1 MRSAICRW
9 RCRPASARPAGERG
23 RSAGRQSQR
32 AGEFRLDLRHPPQ
45 PDPAGQRRRI
55 PEDLLWRL
63 REYALALPPLREWPA
78 LETFIA
84 TLWHDLGGASRRVT
98 LSNALLVHLSQLP
111 WPGNVRQLQSVLKV
125 MLALA
130 DEGDTLTPDA
140 LPEAY
145 RAAPAPLPRGGL
157 QAHDEQLI
165 VDTLARVNGNVSR
178 AAQMLGIARSTLYR
192 RAARAGRPR
201 R

>member
-1 MRSAICRW
+1 
-9 RCRPASARPAGERG
+9 
-23 RSAGRQSQR
+23 
-32 AGEFRLDLRHPPQ
+32 
-45 PDPAGQRRRI
+45 
-55 PEDLLWRL
+55 
-63 REYALALPPLREWPA
+63 YALALPPLREWPA

-84 TLWHDLGGASRRVT
+84 TLWRDLGGASRRVT
-98 LSNALLVHLSQLP
+98 LSTALLTHLSQLP

-140 LPEAY
+140 LPETY
-145 RAAPAPLPRGGL
+145 RTAPAPLPRGGL

>member
-1 MRSAICRW
+1 M
-9 RCRPASARPAGERG
+9 
-23 RSAGRQSQR
+23 
-32 AGEFRLDLRHPPQ
+32 
-45 PDPAGQRRRI
+45 
-55 PEDLLWRL
+55 
-63 REYALALPPLREWPA
+63 
-78 LETFIA
+78 
-84 TLWHDLGGASRRVT
+84 T

-165 VDTLARVNGNVSR
+165 VDTRPGQRQRQPGGADTGYRPQHVVPPCRPCRTASSSLRLRRKARR
-178 AAQMLGIARSTLYR
+178 
-192 RAARAGRPR
+192 
-201 R
+201 

>member
-1 MRSAICRW
+1 M
-9 RCRPASARPAGERG
+9 
-23 RSAGRQSQR
+23 
-32 AGEFRLDLRHPPQ
+32 
-45 PDPAGQRRRI
+45 
-55 PEDLLWRL
+55 
-63 REYALALPPLREWPA
+63 
-78 LETFIA
+78 
-84 TLWHDLGGASRRVT
+84 T

-165 VDTLARVNGNVSR
+165 VDTPGVNGQRQRQPGGADAGYRPQHVVSPCR
-178 AAQMLGIARSTLYR
+178 TCRTASSLRLRRKARR
-192 RAARAGRPR
+192 
-201 R
+201 

>member
-1 MRSAICRW
+1 MKSEPLTVNQLFQNR
-9 RCRPASARPAGERG
+9 
-23 RSAGRQSQR
+23 RQYCVPFYQR
-32 AGEFRLDLRHPPQ
+32 AYVWTLRDQ
-45 PDPAGQRRRI
+45 
-55 PEDLLWRL
+55 W
-63 REYALALPPLREWPA
+63 
-78 LETFIA
+78 
-84 TLWHDLGGASRRVT
+84 S
-98 LSNALLVHLSQLP
+98 ALLE
-111 WPGNVRQLQSVLKV
+111 PGNVRQLQSVLKV

-178 AAQMLGIARSTLYR
+178 AAQILGIARSTLYR

>member
-1 MRSAICRW
+1 M
-9 RCRPASARPAGERG
+9 
-23 RSAGRQSQR
+23 
-32 AGEFRLDLRHPPQ
+32 
-45 PDPAGQRRRI
+45 
-55 PEDLLWRL
+55 
-63 REYALALPPLREWPA
+63 
-78 LETFIA
+78 
-84 TLWHDLGGASRRVT
+84 T

-165 VDTLARVNGNVSR
+165 VDTAVVNGNVSR
-178 AAQMLGIARSTLYR
+178 AAQILGIARSTLYR

>member
-1 MRSAICRW
+1 MPW
-9 RCRPASARPAGERG
+9 RC
-23 RSAGRQSQR
+23 
-32 AGEFRLDLRHPPQ
+32 
-45 PDPAGQRRRI
+45 
-55 PEDLLWRL
+55 
-63 REYALALPPLREWPA
+63 PPLREWPA

-84 TLWHDLGGASRRVT
+84 TLWRDLGGVSRRVT

-145 RAAPAPLPRGGL
+145 RTAPAPLPRGGL

-165 VDTLARVNGNVSR
+165 VDTLASVNGNVSR
-178 AAQMLGIARSTLYR
+178 AAQILGIARSTLYR
-192 RAARAGRPR
+192 RAARTGRPR

>member
-1 MRSAICRW
+1 MKICCGACGNTPR
-9 RCRPASARPAGERG
+9 RC
-23 RSAGRQSQR
+23 
-32 AGEFRLDLRHPPQ
+32 L
-45 PDPAGQRRRI
+45 
-55 PEDLLWRL
+55 
-63 REYALALPPLREWPA
+63 PLREWPA

-145 RAAPAPLPRGGL
+145 RAAPAPLPRG
-157 QAHDEQLI
+157 DC
-165 VDTLARVNGNVSR
+165 
-178 AAQMLGIARSTLYR
+178 
-192 RAARAGRPR
+192 RPMMSS
-201 R
+201 

>member
-1 MRSAICRW
+1 M
-9 RCRPASARPAGERG
+9 
-23 RSAGRQSQR
+23 
-32 AGEFRLDLRHPPQ
+32 
-45 PDPAGQRRRI
+45 
-55 PEDLLWRL
+55 
-63 REYALALPPLREWPA
+63 
-78 LETFIA
+78 
-84 TLWHDLGGASRRVT
+84 T

-165 VDTLARVNGNVSR
+165 VDTWRGSTATSAGRRRYWVSP
-178 AAQMLGIARSTLYR
+178 
-192 RAARAGRPR
+192 AARCTAVPPVPDGLVAEAMA
-201 R
+201 

>member
-1 MRSAICRW
+1 
-9 RCRPASARPAGERG
+9 
-23 RSAGRQSQR
+23 
-32 AGEFRLDLRHPPQ
+32 
-45 PDPAGQRRRI
+45 
-55 PEDLLWRL
+55 
-63 REYALALPPLREWPA
+63 
-78 LETFIA
+78 
-84 TLWHDLGGASRRVT
+84 
-98 LSNALLVHLSQLP
+98 
-111 WPGNVRQLQSVLKV
+111 

-140 LPEAY
+140 LPDAY

>member
-1 MRSAICRW
+1 MKIC
-9 RCRPASARPAGERG
+9 CGACGIRPGAASAARVAG
-23 RSAGRQSQR
+23 AGNIY
-32 AGEFRLDLRHPPQ
+32 RHPV
-45 PDPAGQRRRI
+45 AR
-55 PEDLLWRL
+55 
-63 REYALALPPLREWPA
+63 
-78 LETFIA
+78 
-84 TLWHDLGGASRRVT
+84 GGASRRVT

-178 AAQMLGIARSTLYR
+178 AAQILGIARSTLYR

>member
-1 MRSAICRW
+1 M
-9 RCRPASARPAGERG
+9 
-23 RSAGRQSQR
+23 
-32 AGEFRLDLRHPPQ
+32 
-45 PDPAGQRRRI
+45 
-55 PEDLLWRL
+55 
-63 REYALALPPLREWPA
+63 
-78 LETFIA
+78 
-84 TLWHDLGGASRRVT
+84 T

-145 RAAPAPLPRGGL
+145 RATPAPLPRGGL

>member
-1 MRSAICRW
+1 ICATHRNLT
-9 RCRPASARPAGERG
+9 
-23 RSAGRQSQR
+23 QR
-32 AGEFRLDLRHPPQ
+32 VSAGEFR
-45 PDPAGQRRRI
+45 
-55 PEDLLWRL
+55 EDLLWRL
-63 REYALALPPLREWPA
+63 REYALPLPPLREWPA

-145 RAAPAPLPRGGL
+145 RAAPA
-157 QAHDEQLI
+157 
-165 VDTLARVNGNVSR
+165 
-178 AAQMLGIARSTLYR
+178 
-192 RAARAGRPR
+192 
-201 R
+201 

>member
-1 MRSAICRW
+1 
-9 RCRPASARPAGERG
+9 
-23 RSAGRQSQR
+23 
-32 AGEFRLDLRHPPQ
+32 
-45 PDPAGQRRRI
+45 
-55 PEDLLWRL
+55 
-63 REYALALPPLREWPA
+63 
-78 LETFIA
+78 
-84 TLWHDLGGASRRVT
+84 
-98 LSNALLVHLSQLP
+98 
-111 WPGNVRQLQSVLKV
+111 SVLKV

-178 AAQMLGIARSTLYR
+178 AAQILGLLSDSPSLKSVGSLCALPLAS
-192 RAARAGRPR
+192 
-201 R
+201 